1 MTVDKSK
8 ELASDIIEVLKKHG
22 IDDIR
27 PNIHIEYGNIE
38 AFIKEAIGIQRISIH
53 FEQFVPITEENAK
66 HVKMWHSSYDAW
78 PEGTI

>member
-27 PNIHIEYGNIE
+27 PYVHIEYGSIE
-38 AFIKEAIGIQRISIH
+38 AFIKEAIGIQCISIH
-53 FEQFVPITEENAK
+53 FE
-66 HVKMWHSSYDAW
+66 
-78 PEGTI
+78 